1 MVQLETKQN
10 KKKVQ
15 QFFPV
20 LLGTIRQFLDV
31 QSLTNAESDKIRI
44 FGTLYQQ
51 SRQILHNFI
60 ACIFILRSIHFQVFG
75 SAPSSLPGPPRLL
88 HPASLADVH
97 FPRPPQNLLPKS
109 EDLAKKLS
117 GLQAHFASLGNGSKS
132 PDADRLTGKI
142 SMERIK
148 KVCGCLNSTGGGGGG
163 EGGGGRARRGRRGE
177 PPEITYCV
185 VEDGG
190 PLKAV
195 VVAPTIPMPDQ
206 EELNSK
212 FSELV
217 VRLAFF
223 LNSY

>member
-1 MVQLETKQN
+1 M
-10 KKKVQ
+10 
-15 QFFPV
+15 
-20 LLGTIRQFLDV
+20 
-31 QSLTNAESDKIRI
+31 
-44 FGTLYQQ
+44 
-51 SRQILHNFI
+51 
-60 ACIFILRSIHFQVFG
+60 FG
-75 SAPSSLPGPPRLL
+75 SAPSSLPGPPRLF
-88 HPASLADVH
+88 HQASLADVH

-117 GLQAHFASLGNGSKS
+117 GLQAHFASLGNSSKS
-132 PDADRLTGKI
+132 PDDRLTGKI

-148 KVCGCLNSTGGGGGG
+148 KVCGCLNSTSGGGG
-163 EGGGGRARRGRRGE
+163 EGGGRARRGRRGE

-217 VRLAFF
+217 VRLAF
-223 LNSY
+223 LIHSTNEKRW